1 MHVAARFLL
10 WEISVFPQSMV
21 LAVVAF
27 GLVGAGV
34 AGRGHS
40 VAAASEAAKP
50 CRGGVSAVIRGVR
63 QCLQPGRRCNP
74 RLEREYQKYGFHC
87 RSGRLSRIS
96 KAAKPPKFAAPTD
109 LRLNSSGFDGG
120 PNVSNDG
127 LSLFF
132 ISDRPRGESGD
143 IWLATRRDPSEPFGT
158 PIDLGAG
165 VNGAGDEGAPSISSD
180 GLSLYFDSDPSRPG
194 GQGGGDIWLTTRQ
207 STAAPFETPVNLGPP
222 VDSVFDEG
230 HPDISSDGLSLYFSS
245 DRPGP
250 CGGTDIWVATRK
262 APTQPF
268 QRPAKLPAPVNT
280 CADEEG
286 PSISDNGLTLFFSS
300 TRAGGSGRSDLWIA
314 RRKSVSAAFDRAAN
328 LGPTVNSSFDDQTPD
343 IARDGT
349 LYFTSNRPGGVGFY
363 DLWES
368 RPLPSAWRLLA
379 RRVPRQVPRRAR
391 RRS

>member
-1 MHVAARFLL
+1 MRVAARFLL
-10 WEISVFPQSMV
+10 WEISVFPQFMV
-21 LAVVAF
+21 LTVMAF
-27 GLVGAGV
+27 GLVGAGG
-34 AGRGHS
+34 AGPSHS

-50 CRGGVSAVIRGVR
+50 CPGGVSAVIRGVR
-63 QCLQPGRRCNP
+63 QCLQPGRRCNR
-74 RLEREYQKYGFHC
+74 RLERDYRKYGFRCH
-87 RSGRLSRIS
+87 SGRLSRIS

-109 LRLNSSGFDGG
+109 LGLNSSGFDGG
-120 PNVSNDG
+120 PSVSSDG

-132 ISDRPRGESGD
+132 ISDRPGGENGD
-143 IWLATRRDPSEPFGT
+143 IWLATRRDPSDPFGT
-158 PIDLGAG
+158 PINLGAG
-165 VNGAGDEGAPSISSD
+165 VNGPGDEGAPSISSD

-207 STAAPFETPVNLGPP
+207 STTAPFGAPVNLGPP

-250 CGGTDIWVATRK
+250 CGGSDIWVASRK
-262 APTQPF
+262 ALTRPF
-268 QRPAKLPAPVNT
+268 QRPTKLPAPVNT

-286 PSISDNGLTLFFSS
+286 PSISDNGLRLFFSS

-314 RRKSVSAAFDRAAN
+314 TRKSVFAAFDRVAN

-343 IARDGT
+343 IAADGT
-349 LYFTSNRPGGVGFY
+349 FYFMSNRPGGVGFY

-368 RPLPSAWRLLA
+368 RPLPKA
-379 RRVPRQVPRRAR
+379 PR
-391 RRS
+391 